1 MIIFK
6 KEKQPMF
13 NSKGDGMAGDTS
25 SGGQINALLGKGSEF
40 EGKLVF
46 QGTVRIDGKFKGE
59 IISSD
64 KLLIGEH
71 AEVDAEIKVDSV
83 IIGGNVTGNIEAKS
97 RVEIHAPAR
106 LKGNIKTPTL
116 VIEEGVLFDGSCS
129 MEGTE
134 ATTHRRKNV
143 EIVDKL
149 EESDRHEHA

>member
-6 KEKQPMF
+6 KEKSMF
-13 NSKGDGMAGDTS
+13 NSKSDGIVPDATS
-25 SGGQINALLGKGSEF
+25 GNQINALLGKGSEF

-59 IISSD
+59 IISND

-116 VIEEGVLFDGSCS
+116 VIEEGVCFDGSCA
-129 MEGTE
+129 MDGNE
-134 ATTHRRKNV
+134 ATKHRRKNA
-143 EIVDKL
+143 EIINTLD
-149 EESDRHEHA
+149 EANRREHA